1 MQLAIQAEEDDFVHV
16 KITGKI
22 TQEHIGVAG
31 DPLLDLLGAGV
42 YDRNVLLNMSDA
54 DFVDSSG
61 VSWLLVMHKHFK
73 EGNGKMIL
81 HSVPQLIMNVFKVL
95 NMHLVF
101 QIAENGHDAARMARE
116 NAS

>member
-1 MQLAIQAEEDDFVHV
+1 MQLSIQAEEDDLVHV

-42 YDRNVLLNMSDA
+42 YDRNVLLNMGDA
-54 DFVDSSG
+54 EFVDSSG
-61 VSWLLVMHKHFK
+61 VSWLLILHKHFK
-73 EGNGKMIL
+73 DGAGQMIL
-81 HSVPQLIMNVFKVL
+81 YSVPQLIMNVFKVL

-101 QIAENGHDAARMARE
+101 QIADNAQEAVRKVRE
-116 NAS
+116 GAS